1 MNVMGIIFTN
11 DASLGELTNKRTMA
25 SIPFGGRYR
34 QVDFALSNLA
44 CAGVRHV
51 GIISRHNYQSLM
63 NHIGNGEEWGL
74 DLEEGGLEFLTPY
87 AQTTVGTY
95 RGKLESLNNAMDF
108 LEYGEEDELVV
119 MIDSAVL
126 SNVDLAAILDAHVAS
141 GKDVTV
147 VTKAGICNGEKKI
160 DLALKLENGEVSDM
174 VVDYAAPAEYLAS
187 MDIFV
192 LSKKWLVRSV
202 KEMIAR
208 DKFHMDRDLVMG
220 GWNRGLVSVNVY
232 EFDGVAMFN
241 ESIEEYFYNSL
252 SLIKKDVR
260 KDVFNGNHP
269 IYTKVRDRVPT
280 YYGETS
286 EIENCLIADGC
297 ILEGEVEDSVLF
309 RQVTVGKDAEI
320 ESCIIM
326 NDAVIG
332 EGAELKYAILDKNV
346 TVTPGAKLI
355 GTKKNPI
362 IVKRGETVGELQ
374 SALPRA
380 HPTPN
385 PAVWAT

>member
-1 MNVMGIIFTN
+1 MNVMGIVFTN
-11 DASLGELTNKRTMA
+11 DATMGELTNKRTMA

-34 QVDFALSNLA
+34 QVDFALSNLT

-63 NHIGNGEEWGL
+63 NHIGDGEEWGL
-74 DLEEGGLEFLTPY
+74 ELTEGGLEFLTPY

-126 SNVDLAAILDAHVAS
+126 SNIDLTAVLNAHVAS

-147 VTKAGICNGEKKI
+147 VAKSGICNGEKKI
-160 DLALKLENGEVSDM
+160 DLALKMENGELTDM
-174 VVDYAAPAEYLAS
+174 VVDYVAPAEYLAS

-192 LSKKWLVRSV
+192 LSKKWLVKSV

-220 GWNRGLVSVNVY
+220 GWNRGVVTVNVF
-232 EFDGVAMFN
+232 EFGGIAMFN
-241 ESIEEYFYNSL
+241 ESVEEYFYNSL
-252 SLIKKDVR
+252 ALIKKDVR
-260 KDVFNGNHP
+260 NDIFNGCHP

-280 YYGETS
+280 YYGEDS

-297 ILEGEVEDSVLF
+297 MLDGEVEDSVLF
-309 RQVTVGKDAEI
+309 REVTIGKDAEV
-320 ESCIIM
+320 ENCILF
-326 NDAVIG
+326 NNAVVG
-332 EGAELKYAILDKNV
+332 EGAELKYVILDKNV

-362 IVKRGETVGELQ
+362 IVKRGETV
-374 SALPRA
+374 
-380 HPTPN
+380 
-385 PAVWAT
+385 